1 MLASIQET
9 NEHVK
14 EARVLRPPLEAAEDY
29 TLAEN
34 KMRRALDRLKRVA
47 IKIIDATGNMTSG
60 DGIVKSVRTLL
71 MDIATTMEALL
82 SAVGTVRDLAT
93 HSLFLS
99 TATVRDLYQKTTPH
113 CLIFSLCWHGQ
124 HLLQIIP
131 S

>member
-1 MLASIQET
+1 
-9 NEHVK
+9 
-14 EARVLRPPLEAAEDY
+14 
-29 TLAEN
+29 
-34 KMRRALDRLKRVA
+34 MRRALDRLKRVA